1 MRSRFALPLALLIVI
16 AGCGGSNSTSSA
28 GSQSTG
34 LINGTFVA
42 TINGVAWTAVG
53 RVVVEPFEANT
64 LIISATSPTY
74 SLSLTIVNPVAGGQF
89 SLAPKA
95 GTLTSSAI
103 LSSGTNT
110 WTTNLAGATGTVTL
124 TTLTSSRVA
133 GTFSFTPLSAIG
145 TPSATVTA
153 GSFDVTY

>member
-1 MRSRFALPLALLIVI
+1 MLRRFLCLPALLAAAV
-16 AGCGGSNSTSSA
+16 GCSSSGTTTST

-42 TINGVAWTAVG
+42 TINGAAWTATG

-64 LIISATSPTY
+64 LIISSTSPTY
-74 SLSLTIVNPVAGGQF
+74 SISLTIVNPVNGGSY
-89 SLAPKA
+89 SLAPQTT
-95 GTLTSSAI
+95 TLASSAI
-103 LSSGTNT
+103 LSNGTYT
-110 WTTNLAGATGTVTL
+110 WTTSLPTATGTVTL

-133 GTFSFTPLSAIG
+133 GTFSFNPLGATG
-145 TPSATVTA
+145 TPVAIVTA